1 MRRDRNEVKAR
12 PTNVAPDPDLYG
24 DTGIIIE
31 LPHRKIVRLLWMIV
45 GALLLLYVISQ
56 LGRFLLGDEF
66 IQRHHL
72 VQWLRQ
78 FNLDEENNISNWYE
92 STALLF
98 CSGLLGI
105 IAIGKRRERDRFSL
119 HWTGLAIIFLFLSM
133 DESASLHEMTILPLK
148 RLLHVGGF
156 LSQAWVIL
164 GIGFLIAFGVVY
176 LRFLMHLTPSERFR
190 FTLSGA
196 IFVTGAVVME
206 MIGGRYE
213 SLHGMN
219 NVPYMV
225 MAGAEETLEM
235 TGIVLFISALLA
247 YLGRYKP
254 EFKLRISQAA
264 TATKTFTARSGPL

>member
-1 MRRDRNEVKAR
+1 MRREDIKAR
-12 PTNVAPDPDLYG
+12 PGNVVSDVDLYG
-24 DTGIIIE
+24 DTAMRIE

-45 GALLLLYVISQ
+45 GALLLLYVVSQ
-56 LGRFLLGDEF
+56 LGRFLLGDKF
-66 IQRHHL
+66 IERHHL

-92 STALLF
+92 SIALLF

-105 IAIGKRRERDRFSL
+105 IAIGKRRERDRFSF
-119 HWTGLAIIFLFLSM
+119 HWTGLAIIFLGLSM

-148 RLLHVGGF
+148 RLLHVGGL

-164 GIGFLIAFGVVY
+164 GIGFLIAFVIVY

-213 SLHGMN
+213 SSHGMN

-225 MAGAEETLEM
+225 IAGLEETLEM

-254 EFKLRISQAA
+254 EFTFRISQDAA
-264 TATKTFTARSGPL
+264 ATKTFTAQGGPL